1 MGVIIV
7 EVVKRRITAS
17 RSCSHGG
24 GRESVEPRSEVSC
37 RACRVLSGGEPRKEC
52 LGRRLGWKVGG
63 ELRVYQ
69 GQPRQGRRQKVQRAR
84 CGLQRRLNDNERVLK
99 ELQAAKGFWTPT
111 MEVLMRGWVQGRAC
125 KV

>member
-1 MGVIIV
+1 MEG
-7 EVVKRRITAS
+7 RRRAS
-17 RSCSHGG
+17 R
-24 GRESVEPRSEVSC
+24 
-37 RACRVLSGGEPRKEC
+37 LSRPAKT
-52 LGRRLGWKVGG
+52 
-63 ELRVYQ
+63 
-69 GQPRQGRRQKVQRAR
+69 GRRQKVQRAR